1 MARLRILYYF
11 VKINQSFT
19 QEIKSYIKRR
29 TFLLLALVQH
39 VDVSFLSI
47 TFKGLQTEKG
57 KELGK
62 YFLQLTTDRPWQDHK
77 KEDLVKSILS

>member
-1 MARLRILYYF
+1 M
-11 VKINQSFT
+11 
-19 QEIKSYIKRR
+19 
-29 TFLLLALVQH
+29 LALVQH